1 MNGFVAS
8 TPTMKKL
15 GLLLMERYG
24 KAKFAPN
31 ELAPSYQFI
40 MAYIFSTLEF
50 QEQIM
55 IEGAFQSFVQN
66 GGEIQI
72 VKRATRETFIDET
85 PIPIKILK
93 KFIYLITGIVT
104 LWLIWWVVFFHYGAK
119 WITETMYVG
128 YGNHTLS
135 QLLERKR
142 SSIEATLHIIN
153 PLSKALFDSQVQ
165 SHIILRNIDVDT
177 FTYMWSWEN
186 INGIWFY
193 KDLNSVY
200 YVFKENW
207 VEWTIGNRLSGE
219 LIIWAHPENMK
230 FIDEYT
236 INNGFI
242 SFTCNPFPT
251 KQWEACYRILY

>member
-1 MNGFVAS
+1 MFSEDKKRQEFFEELQEISTTGIGLIKFVSGMNGFVAS

-104 LWLIWWVVFFHYGAK
+104 L
-119 WITETMYVG
+119 
-128 YGNHTLS
+128 
-135 QLLERKR
+135 
-142 SSIEATLHIIN
+142 
-153 PLSKALFDSQVQ
+153 
-165 SHIILRNIDVDT
+165 
-177 FTYMWSWEN
+177 
-186 INGIWFY
+186 
-193 KDLNSVY
+193 
-200 YVFKENW
+200 
-207 VEWTIGNRLSGE
+207 
-219 LIIWAHPENMK
+219 
-230 FIDEYT
+230 
-236 INNGFI
+236 
-242 SFTCNPFPT
+242 
-251 KQWEACYRILY
+251 